1 MKNKR
6 RLAGILFFV
15 ALLGSPVLAQQL
27 PAAASPGSVQ
37 HMNLVSASATPSPT
51 SNVAAG
57 GVQGVVQPAN
67 PAAAGAVPMQQA
79 STVVAS
85 PGPSLP
91 TNAPVYSIG
100 SDVDVLPV
108 SIAKNG
114 FTPAQAAEFLAR
126 FNGQESMKAGD
137 VSLFAFLNF
146 TEVQHTATIK
156 RAGPVAEL
164 KKVSNATVAK
174 VRAKTEQGDLSLE
187 EYLANPRSRT
197 QAMVVVHHGRIVFE
211 QYPGMREQDN
221 HVWMSCTKTLAS
233 HLIGLL
239 EEEGKIDVQRPVD
252 FYMPQFRDTAW
263 AGTKV
268 IDVLDM
274 ATGLDI
280 EESSDLRSSA
290 DSPLMR
296 MTLAGSGLAY
306 NGKVERM
313 SDVLRSVKR
322 LKPPGEAFDY
332 SSVATLM
339 LTTLAESVQKRRWT
353 DIFQSR
359 VWSKLYAEGD
369 LQIGLTPDGFA
380 LSHAL
385 AIGRLRDMARYGMLY
400 TPSWNKIAQQPLVSA
415 AYLKKIQTSGRTDL
429 YLRGT
434 KGRLMAGSFAGDAP
448 VANSYQWDAV
458 FADGDIFKSGLMGQG
473 LYVSPGRDVVIAWF
487 STAQRTDLTHYARS
501 IVKSFAA
508 GEKG

>member
-1 MKNKR
+1 MKTR
-6 RLAGILFFV
+6 QQIASIVVFA
-15 ALLGSPVLAQQL
+15 ALLGSPVLAQQS
-27 PAAASPGSVQ
+27 PTAPVGPVQQVNVVAASAG
-37 HMNLVSASATPSPT
+37 PSQST
-51 SNVAAG
+51 SNV
-57 GVQGVVQPAN
+57 VQQAN
-67 PAAAGAVPMQQA
+67 AAGAQAPMQQVSTLAA
-79 STVVAS
+79 SQGQA
-85 PGPSLP
+85 P
-91 TNAPVYSIG
+91 TSG
-100 SDVDVLPV
+100 ESDVLPV

-114 FTPAQAAEFLAR
+114 FTPAQAAEFLVR
-126 FNGQESMKAGD
+126 FNNQESMKAGD

-146 TEVQHTATIK
+146 TEVQQTATIK
-156 RAGPVAEL
+156 RGGPVSDL
-164 KKVSNATVAK
+164 KKAPSAVIGK
-174 VRAKTEQGDLSLE
+174 VRAKTDQGDLSLE
-187 EYLANPRSRT
+187 EYLVSPKSRA
-197 QAMVVVHHGRIVFE
+197 QGIVVVHHGRVVFE

-221 HVWMSCTKTLAS
+221 HLWMSCSKTLAS
-233 HLIGLL
+233 HVIALL

-252 FYMPQFRDTAW
+252 FYMPQFRDTPW

-280 EESSDLRSSA
+280 EESIDARSA
-290 DSPLMR
+290 AESPLMR
-296 MTLAGSGLAY
+296 MTLAGSGTPF

-322 LKPPGEAFDY
+322 LKPPGESFDY

-339 LTTLAESVQKRRWT
+339 LTTLAETVQKRRWT
-353 DIFQSR
+353 DIFQAR

-400 TPSWNKIAQQPLVSA
+400 TPSWNRVAREPLVSA
-415 AYLKKIQTSGRTDL
+415 AFLKKIQTGGRADL
-429 YLRGT
+429 YLRGA
-434 KGRLMAGSFAGDAP
+434 KGRLMATSFAGDAP
-448 VANSYQWDAV
+448 VSNSYQWDAV
-458 FADGDIFKSGLMGQG
+458 FADGDIYKSGLMGQG
-473 LYVSPGRDVVIAWF
+473 LYVSPGKDVVIAWF
-487 STAQRTDLTHYARS
+487 STAQRTDLTHYARA